1 VAGRSRSNGL
11 TEQRTNGITPDDLL
25 EGQRKALTMRAKT
38 LADLLK
44 KDDRV
49 AISNITGREASKVCL
64 VSQAYCG
71 NIVGGWALGRGGET
85 IRCPKDGDIP
95 VFADCAGLMRQLPPE
110 KRPNKV
116 VVYSPPPAV
125 YGDVKETL
133 SYGSD
138 CVETIFIITE
148 HVSVEVSAKI
158 HNLARDANI
167 DVVGCNTLGVINT
180 HDHARVGAIGGDD
193 PEETFLPGGATIVS
207 NSGNMVNTIAT
218 YLASAGIGTSFG
230 ISTGKDVLILT
241 PPVDFL
247 RLAQQDEHTRI
258 VVMYVEPGGLY
269 EREALAL
276 AQSGEFT
283 KPLVVYVAGRVVE
296 KRSISLG
303 HAGSVVEG
311 GGTSASAKAAAFDE
325 YFGTEPFSFEMR
337 YRQSDKLPDALKRGI
352 RVRSLHDIPAAVQL
366 VYRALG
372 IDRDFPPKGEM
383 KLNPWFVNLGDLS
396 KRVPAVLIPTPGKIP
411 PPWNAQFE
419 KAMHSGLG
427 ATLTRRSMRNQ
438 SYASSNDGKTTR
450 IYGRDVKELMKE
462 RSFGE
467 SLILYWTGEEAARPF
482 EPKLVEMSLIAA
494 LTNGPG
500 TLSAQAAKLSASAGN
515 SPHTAMIATLATIG
529 DSHGG
534 NGREAVKFLSDIFRP
549 TPLKDPYDPRHGLD
563 IKAMALQTA
572 QAFKQSKDAAKDAG
586 VDYARIP
593 CLGHPV
599 FRDEDVNYDPRERAI
614 AAYME
619 SQGIYSVFLDFYHAL
634 AHAVRDVGVSK
645 KVWAVNVDA
654 AIATIWLGIAWPK
667 LRDRKMTFE
676 RAADLAFLGFAL
688 GRAAGGA
695 GEFLDH
701 RDYGTP
707 LDMRIPV
714 EEFNRATGPTAGP
727 ATQG

>member
-1 VAGRSRSNGL
+1 
-11 TEQRTNGITPDDLL
+11 
-25 EGQRKALTMRAKT
+25 MRAKT
-38 LADLLK
+38 LAGFLK
-44 KDDRV
+44 KGDRV
-49 AISNITGREASKVCL
+49 AVSNVTGREASKVC
-64 VSQAYCG
+64 VTSQAYCN

-85 IRCPKDGDIP
+85 VRCSKGDDIP

-116 VVYSPPPAV
+116 IVYSPPAAV

-133 SYGSD
+133 NYGSG
-138 CVETIFIITE
+138 CVETIYIITE

-158 HNLARDANI
+158 HNLAQEAGI

-180 HDHARVGAIGGDD
+180 CDRVRVGAVGGDE
-193 PEETFLPGGATIVS
+193 PEESFIPGGATIIS
-207 NSGNMVNTIAT
+207 NSGNMVNTIAS
-218 YLASAGIGTSFG
+218 YLAAAGIGTSFG

-241 PPVDFL
+241 PPVELL
-247 RLAQQDEHTRI
+247 RLAQEDDRTRL
-258 VVMYVEPGGLY
+258 VVLYVEPGGLY
-269 EREALAL
+269 ERDAIAM
-276 AQSGEFT
+276 AQSGQFT
-283 KPLVVYVAGRVVE
+283 KPIVVYVAGRVAE
-296 KRSISLG
+296 KHSVSLG

-311 GGTSASAKAAAFDE
+311 GGTSASAKAAEFDK
-325 YFGTEPFSFEMR
+325 YFGIEPFHYELR
-337 YRQSDKLPDALKRGI
+337 YRNREELPPALGRGI
-352 RVRSLHDIPAAVQL
+352 RVRSLHDIPAAAQL

-372 IDRDFPPKGEM
+372 FERDFPPRGEM
-383 KLNPWFVNLGDLS
+383 KLNPWLVNLGELNT
-396 KRVPAVLIPTPGKIP
+396 RIPAALIPTPGKIP
-411 PPWNAQFE
+411 EPWGAQF
-419 KAMHSGLG
+419 AMLMQSGLG
-427 ATLTRRSMRNQ
+427 TSMTRRSMRNQ
-438 SYASSNDGKTTR
+438 SHASSNDGRVTR
-450 IYGRDVKELMKE
+450 IYGRDVAELMQQ

-467 SLILYWTGEEAARPF
+467 ALILYWTGEEPARPF

-515 SPHTAMIATLATIG
+515 SPHTAMIATLSTIG

-534 NGREAVKFLSDIFRP
+534 NGREAVKFLADIFRD
-549 TPLKDPYDPRHGLD
+549 TCLKDPYDPNHGLD
-563 IKAMALQTA
+563 IKATAMQVA
-572 QAFKQSKDAAKDAG
+572 QAFKQRKDAAKDAG

-599 FRDEDVNYDPRERAI
+599 FADQDVNYDPRERAVT
-614 AAYME
+614 AYME
-619 SQGIYSVFLDFYHAL
+619 SQGIYNVFLHFYHEL
-634 AHAVRDVGVSK
+634 AHALRDIGVAR

-667 LRDRKMTFE
+667 LRDRRMTFE
-676 RAADLAFLGFAL
+676 RAGDLAFLGFAL

-714 EEFNRATGPTAGP
+714 EECKPLVGPSP
-727 ATQG
+727 AP